1 MKFVFLT
8 TYPDRMI
15 ANLTANMLR
24 GSGILVQVRSD
35 DAGGV
40 DPALALINGV
50 ELLVPEEQLAMAQE
64 ILADVSKT

>member
-1 MKFVFLT
+1 MKFVSLVSF
-8 TYPDRMI
+8 PDRMM

-40 DPALALINGV
+40 DPALALVNGV
-50 ELLVPEEQLAMAQE
+50 ELLVPEEQLAMAQDL
-64 ILADVSKT
+64 LADASET